1 MPVPPD
7 LERPLRF
14 SEQQLRAL
22 SDFQSWK
29 EGEDEPATL
38 LDYAT
43 YTATPDQLFGYAAV
57 FFRELVE
64 VDGHYF
70 FADEFDAAAYE
81 KAKAELPDGRDVQRR
96 LNALPM
102 TRLLRNADSDDA
114 SAKSCAALVAAA
126 WNEVHAH
133 EGVTAEIHGSTLAD
147 LIVTLVNGHE

>member
-1 MPVPPD
+1 MD
-7 LERPLRF
+7 LRF
-14 SEQQLRAL
+14 TEQQLRAL
-22 SDFQSWK
+22 SDYQSWK

-70 FADEFDAAAYE
+70 FADEFDPARHAEAM
-81 KAKAELPDGRDVQRR
+81 AELPDGRDVQRR

-102 TRLLRNADSDDA
+102 TRLLRNADIDDA
-114 SAKSCAALVAAA
+114 AAKSCAELVATA

-133 EGVTAEIHGSTLAD
+133 EGVTAEIHGTTLED
-147 LIVTLVNGHE
+147 LVVTLVNGHE